1 MKCRLK
7 NNMHCDEDFQI
18 EFDTLSELKGLS
30 ESLNSMIKY
39 IELCETDDGE
49 VPELIYRIDNHNH
62 NHKTKIK

>member
-18 EFDTLSELKGLS
+18 EFDTLSELKSLS

-39 IELCETDDGE
+39 IELCEPDDE
-49 VPELIYRIDNHNH
+49 VPELIYRIDNHN
-62 NHKTKIK
+62 NKTKIK